1 MPAKISDILMG
12 YKKALDGTKNR
23 FEEEYSK
30 RVDAG
35 AQFYDDFFN
44 DLVKSYD
51 ILEDAAQRR
60 LFKKK
65 VEQFFSSDE
74 LNFVAIDGTL
84 YKEQMGYYV
93 VFFGASY
100 GVRGKLKFIGDPP
113 QISYEPWSIDQ
124 DTSMVAYVPVP
135 FAELGDLTEKEE
147 MQFLV
152 SDDDKI
158 DLSGIHRLIML
169 LAEVYLAY
177 DLVKTSSLRPK
188 LVLWDQSIT
197 GVLMHTDIK
206 PENINL
212 IGHSF
217 LGRKISKQ
225 DVIIAYS
232 HPFSTDLEVP
242 SDKLVEIYNWVLRK
256 LDENNGQVSISQLTT
271 ESGYSEEEIMNK
283 IRNYLLE
290 SDDDNNP
297 IAYIENDEIRL
308 NKEYKDSWG
317 YIVHFFE
324 NICGRLFKEKDQD
337 ALIYEKDSSDG
348 KILYRWMSP
357 DDLRFLIA
365 IGLRALIELC
375 WNHQVLFVG
384 IVKDSSAR
392 YLTKNYLGVMRQIGA
407 YDFDD
412 VALPWTD
419 RMYLESLPICDADLN
434 APWTTIEFDSLF
446 ATLRLTINEKGE
458 KEILGVQGFITTP
471 ERIILKSLVQF
482 YLNRS
487 KKTLLAGH
495 VIFLDRLA
503 VPNIDRAHF
512 GDLVIPNRR
521 MGNIKPIHYDIDD
534 DNFMQDI
541 TLYLINILTRN
552 LFPEVVGYPDP
563 LHKADRGAK
572 TLLDKVV
579 PMIKTSGFDL
589 NTNPLFKT
597 LRQVREGR

>member
-1 MPAKISDILMG
+1 MPSKISDILMG

-23 FEEEYSK
+23 FEEEYSN
-30 RVDAG
+30 RVKVG
-35 AQFYDDFFN
+35 AKFYDDFFN

-51 ILEDAAQRR
+51 IFEDSAQRR
-60 LFKKK
+60 LFKTKIDR
-65 VEQFFSSDE
+65 FFGGDE
-74 LNFVAIDGTL
+74 VNFVAIDGTL

-113 QISYEPWSIDQ
+113 RISYESWSIDQ

-147 MQFLV
+147 KQFIV

-206 PENINL
+206 PEKINL
-212 IGHSF
+212 IGHPY
-217 LGRKISKQ
+217 LGRKIRKQ

-232 HPFSTDLEVP
+232 HPFNSDLEVP
-242 SDKLVEIYNWVLRK
+242 SNKLVEIYNWVLRK
-256 LDENNGQVSISQLTT
+256 LEENNGTVPISELTQ
-271 ESGYSEEEIMNK
+271 ESEFYEEEILNK
-283 IRNYLLE
+283 IKNYLLK
-290 SDDDNNP
+290 SDDDNSP
-297 IAYIENDEIRL
+297 IAYLENGEIKL
-308 NKEYKDSWG
+308 STEYKDSWK

-324 NICGRLFKEKDQD
+324 HLCERLFKDKDQD
-337 ALIYEKDSSDG
+337 ALIYEKELDG
-348 KILYRWMSP
+348 KQHYRWMSP
-357 DDLRFLIA
+357 DDLRFLIS
-365 IGLRALIELC
+365 IGLRSLIELC
-375 WNHQVLFVG
+375 WRHQVLFVG

-392 YLTKNYLGVMRQIGA
+392 YLTKNYLGVLRHIGK
-407 YDFDD
+407 YDFKD

-419 RMYLESLPICDADLN
+419 RMYLESLPLCDENLN

-446 ATLRLTINEKGE
+446 ATLRLGINENRE

-471 ERIILKSLVQF
+471 ERVVLKSLVQF
-482 YLNRS
+482 YLNRN
-487 KKTLLAGH
+487 KRTPLAGH

-503 VPNIDRAHF
+503 VPKFDKNHF
-512 GDLVIPNRR
+512 GDLIIPNKR
-521 MGNIKPIHYDIDD
+521 MGNIEPFYFDINDE
-534 DNFMQDI
+534 NFMQDI
-541 TLYLINILTRN
+541 TIYLINTLTRN

-579 PMIKTSGFDL
+579 PMIKTSGTNL
-589 NTNPLFKT
+589 KINPLFST
-597 LRQVREGR
+597 LRQLRDGW